1 MLVKTIV
8 SKQCF
13 FFKEILSLLQWFG
26 FYDSVLLRAS
36 TLGTEVYGTLM
47 DADVVC
53 WMIIDCRLEFYVL
66 PLYQFDT

>member
-1 MLVKTIV
+1 MMCHVSKTIV
-8 SKQCF
+8 SKTIVSNQCF
-13 FFKEILSLLQWFG
+13 FLILSLLQWFG

-53 WMIIDCRLEFYVL
+53 
-66 PLYQFDT
+66 

>member
-1 MLVKTIV
+1 MLVKTIVSKTIV

-53 WMIIDCRLEFYVL
+53 
-66 PLYQFDT
+66 